1 VLAASWSRTATQVS
15 SSISAGCWPGWS
27 SPLCAIHTA
36 PQLWSD
42 GKQRGMSRYRLNPQ
56 AFLLSSHDVDGI
68 KFAALDTLQYGR
80 TRKTL
85 GPILLDAAT

>member
-1 VLAASWSRTATQVS
+1 
-15 SSISAGCWPGWS
+15 
-27 SPLCAIHTA
+27 
-36 PQLWSD
+36 
-42 GKQRGMSRYRLNPQ
+42 MSRYRLNPQ